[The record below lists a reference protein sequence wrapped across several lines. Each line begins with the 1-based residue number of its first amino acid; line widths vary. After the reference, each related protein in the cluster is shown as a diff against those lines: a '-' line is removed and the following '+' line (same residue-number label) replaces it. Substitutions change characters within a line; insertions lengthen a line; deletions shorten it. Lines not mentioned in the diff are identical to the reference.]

1 MMSKEVPK
9 KRIVSFLTE
18 RIPDL
23 IAIYLFGSSV
33 EGTPGLESDIDLAIL
48 PVQPLNPL
56 ERWNLAQDLA
66 NLLKREVD
74 LVDLRKASTV
84 MRMQVI
90 SSGQYLYESNRQE
103 RDRFEDYVFS
113 SYARLNEE
121 RKEIIK
127 KVQERGTIYG

>member
-33 EGTPGLESDIDLAIL
+33 QGTSGLESDIDLAIL

>member
-23 IAIYLFGSSV
+23 IAIYLFGSSIQ
-33 EGTPGLESDIDLAIL
+33 GTPGLESDIDLAIL

-103 RDRFEDYVFS
+103 RDRYENYVFS

-127 KVQERGTIYG
+127 KVQEQGTIYG

>member
-33 EGTPGLESDIDLAIL
+33 QGTPGLESDIDLAIL

-84 MRMQVI
+84 MRMQVV

-103 RDRFEDYVFS
+103 RDRFENYVFS

-127 KVQERGTIYG
+127 KVQEQGTIYG

>member
-33 EGTPGLESDIDLAIL
+33 QGTPGLESDIDLAIL
-48 PVQPLNPL
+48 PVQPLDPL
-56 ERWNLAQDLA
+56 ERWNLTQDLA
-66 NLLKREVD
+66 SLLKREVD

>member
-1 MMSKEVPK
+1 MSKEVPK

-33 EGTPGLESDIDLAIL
+33 QGTPGLESDIDLAIL

-90 SSGQYLYESNRQE
+90 SLGQYLYESNRQE

>member
-33 EGTPGLESDIDLAIL
+33 QGTPGLESDIDLAIL

-66 NLLKREVD
+66 SLLKREVD

>member
-18 RIPDL
+18 KIPDL

-33 EGTPGLESDIDLAIL
+33 QGTPGLESDIDLAIL

-127 KVQERGTIYG
+127 KVQEQGTIYG

>member
-33 EGTPGLESDIDLAIL
+33 QGTPGLESDIDLAIL

-121 RKEIIK
+121 RKEIVK

>member
-33 EGTPGLESDIDLAIL
+33 QGTPGLESDIDLAIL

-90 SSGQYLYESNRQE
+90 SLGQYLYESNRQE

>member
-1 MMSKEVPK
+1 MISKEVPK
-9 KRIVSFLTE
+9 KRIVSFLTK
-18 RIPDL
+18 RFPNL

-33 EGTPGLESDIDLAIL
+33 QGTPGLESDIDLAIL

-127 KVQERGTIYG
+127 KVQEQGTIYG